1 MFEVLDFLDPNLRFK
16 LLQSLFA
23 FAVFYVFRFFSQKY
37 IIQKL
42 KNSESRYRWQKAL
55 SITTNFLLVI
65 FFLKIW
71 FDAVGSLATY
81 LGFLT
86 AGLAIALKDLIA
98 NLAGSLFILSRHPF
112 DIGDRIQIGTFRGD
126 VIDIRLFQFSV
137 MEIGEWTDADSTT
150 GRIIHVPCG
159 KIFSESLLNYNQAF
173 SHIWNEISLRVTF
186 ETNWKKAKTIL
197 TKIVTNHQ
205 YQINSLTQNQL
216 KESSLKFMLPI
227 ESFESK
233 VFTTVEDSGVRFTIR
248 YLCEPK
254 QRRKTE
260 VELWEEILEA
270 FDKESDINFGYPTQR
285 FYTSKDSVALVK
297 GSLT

>member
-1 MFEVLDFLDPNLRFK
+1 MFEVLDFIDPSLRLK

-42 KNSESRYRWQKAL
+42 KSSESRYRWQKAM
-55 SITTNFLLVI
+55 SISTNFLLVL

-173 SHIWNEISLRVTF
+173 SHIWHEIKLRVTF
-186 ETNWKKAKTIL
+186 ETNWKKAKNIL

-227 ESFESK
+227 ESFDSK

-270 FDKESDINFGYPTQR
+270 FDKEPDISFGYPTQR
-285 FYTSKDSVALVK
+285 FYTSSKSEI
-297 GSLT
+297 

>member
-1 MFEVLDFLDPNLRFK
+1 MFEFIDIVDPSLRIK

-37 IIQKL
+37 FIKNL
-42 KNSESRYRWQKAL
+42 KSSENRYRWQRGM
-55 SITTNFLLVI
+55 SITTNFVLFI

-112 DIGDRIQIGTFRGD
+112 EIGDRIQMGVHRGD
-126 VIDIRLFQFSV
+126 VIDIRLFQFSI
-137 MEIGEWTDADSTT
+137 MEIGEWTECDSTT
-150 GRIIHVPCG
+150 GRIVHIPCG
-159 KIFSESLLNYNQAF
+159 KIFSESLLNYHQAT
-173 SHIWNEISLRVTF
+173 SHIWNEIKLRVTF
-186 ETNWKKAKTIL
+186 ESDWKKAKTIL
-197 TKIVTNHQ
+197 TNIVTAHQ

-216 KESSLKFMLPI
+216 RESSLKFMIPI

-233 VFTTVEDSGVRFTIR
+233 VFTNVEDSGVRFTIR

-270 FDKESDINFGYPTQR
+270 FNQEPSIKFGYPTQR
-285 FYTSKDSVALVK
+285 FYTADR
-297 GSLT
+297 

>member
-1 MFEVLDFLDPNLRFK
+1 MFEILDFLDPSLRFK

-42 KNSESRYRWQKAL
+42 KSSESRYRWQKAL

-112 DIGDRIQIGTFRGD
+112 DIGDRIQIASFRGD

-173 SHIWNEISLRVTF
+173 SHIWHEIKLRVTF

-233 VFTTVEDSGVRFTIR
+233 VFTTVEDSGVVFTIR

-260 VELWEEILEA
+260 VELWEEILDA
-270 FDKESDINFGYPTQR
+270 FDKESDIQFGYPTQR
-285 FYTSKDSVALVK
+285 FFRTE
-297 GSLT
+297 GSAPKI